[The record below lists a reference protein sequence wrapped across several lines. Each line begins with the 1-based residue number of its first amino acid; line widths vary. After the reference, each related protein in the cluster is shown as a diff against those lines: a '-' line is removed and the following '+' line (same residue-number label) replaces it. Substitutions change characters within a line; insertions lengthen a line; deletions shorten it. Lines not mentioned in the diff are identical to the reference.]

1 MSIFSKIGKAVGKVA
16 KKVIK
21 SPLAAAIPGPVGTLA
36 KLGAVAGVGAGA
48 AKVSTSKVLVPA
60 AKAIVTKPG
69 AGLVKTG
76 AAIAGG
82 TIAGEAIYDAAGNL
96 IGYKQRRRRMN
107 PLNPKAA
114 RRAIRRVKSVRK
126 MLHNIEKQLPKQKCT
141 RRAA

>member
-1 MSIFSKIGKAVGKVA
+1 MSIFSKIGKKLGKVV
-16 KKVIK
+16 KKVVK

-48 AKVSTSKVLVPA
+48 VKLSASKALAVIPKSA
-60 AKAIVTKPG
+60 PG
-69 AGLVKTG
+69 IGKTV

-96 IGYKQRRRRMN
+96 IGYKQKRRRMN

-126 MLHNIEKQLPKQKCT
+126 MLQGIEKQLPKQKCPT

>member
-1 MSIFSKIGKAVGKVA
+1 MSIFSSIGKALGKVA
-16 KKVIK
+16 KKVVK
-21 SPLAAAIPGPVGTLA
+21 SPALAMIPGPVGALA
-36 KLGAVAGVGAGA
+36 KLGVVGGGA
-48 AKVSTSKVLVPA
+48 AAAVKLSTSKALAVVP
-60 AKAIVTKPG
+60 KVIPG
-69 AGLVKTG
+69 KGLLKTG

-96 IGYKQRRRRMN
+96 VGYKQRRRRMN